1 MKPTFYITTAIFYS
15 NSSLHIGHA
24 HEVVGADAMARYKR
38 LRGYD
43 VKFLTGMDEHG
54 QKIENAAAEQGISPQ
69 ELVDSVACC
78 TEALLKNLHISHD
91 DFWRTTS
98 PAHKAVVKKIFNK
111 LYEQG
116 DIYKA
121 SYKGLYCT
129 PCEAFYVARQLL
141 SDNRCPVCERAV
153 ELIDEEAYFFKQSNY
168 AQRLIKHIEENP
180 EFIQPVSRANEM
192 LNNFLR
198 PGLED
203 LCVSRTSF
211 KWGIPVDFDPDHV
224 VYVWIDALSNYVNAL
239 GFMSDDDSE
248 YKKYWPAD
256 IHVIGKDIVRF
267 HTIIWPA
274 ILMALGEP
282 LPKQVFGHGWVNI
295 DNKKIGKS
303 LGNAIDPNS
312 LIEEYGVDAIRYFLL
327 REISWG
333 SDGNF
338 SIEALIS
345 RTNSDLAN
353 DLGNLL
359 SRTVGMVDKYFGSTL
374 PAAQRDTD
382 FCEELKEQAAKSFKA
397 AQVHYDHMEFDQAL
411 NEIWNLIRRANKYI
425 DQVEPWKLTK
435 EEGKQ
440 DVLAGSLYALVEVL
454 RIAAI
459 LVEPV
464 MPNIPAKIY
473 AQLNIADNTSWDDAG
488 KFALTPLKVRV
499 TKGEAMFPRI
509 DTK

>member
-1 MKPTFYITTAIFYS
+1 
-15 NSSLHIGHA
+15 
-24 HEVVGADAMARYKR
+24 
-38 LRGYD
+38 
-43 VKFLTGMDEHG
+43 
-54 QKIENAAAEQGISPQ
+54 
-69 ELVDSVACC
+69 
-78 TEALLKNLHISHD
+78 
-91 DFWRTTS
+91 
-98 PAHKAVVKKIFNK
+98 
-111 LYEQG
+111 
-116 DIYKA
+116 
-121 SYKGLYCT
+121 
-129 PCEAFYVARQLL
+129 
-141 SDNRCPVCERAV
+141 
-153 ELIDEEAYFFKQSNY
+153 
-168 AQRLIKHIEENP
+168 
-180 EFIQPVSRANEM
+180 
-192 LNNFLR
+192 
-198 PGLED
+198 
-203 LCVSRTSF
+203 
-211 KWGIPVDFDPDHV
+211 
-224 VYVWIDALSNYVNAL
+224 
-239 GFMSDDDSE
+239 
-248 YKKYWPAD
+248 
-256 IHVIGKDIVRF
+256 
-267 HTIIWPA
+267 
-274 ILMALGEP
+274 
-282 LPKQVFGHGWVNI
+282 
-295 DNKKIGKS
+295 
-303 LGNAIDPNS
+303 
-312 LIEEYGVDAIRYFLL
+312 VDAIRYFLL

-382 FCEELKEQAAKSFKA
+382 FCEELKEQAAKSFEA
-397 AQVHYDHMEFDQAL
+397 AQRHYDRMEFDQAL